1 MVPNPSAFANL
12 FTALRTL
19 RGLVFVIHPFP
30 ALINALA
37 GAFFYLIAADVTQRV
52 AVASIFLSILLIHA
66 SIGSMND
73 FCDIELDTK
82 TKPRKPIVCGD
93 IGPGVALVVSCVAA
107 VAGALFSLSFNW
119 STLVVALAVLT
130 SGMAY
135 DFWAKG
141 TVYSWVPYSVFI
153 PALPVWAFVAAD
165 KFTPAVL
172 FSFPL
177 GTAMSLALN
186 VANTIP
192 DLQADTQYG
201 LQGLAHRLGLEHSL
215 LVLWS
220 CFAVTIILLALTPG
234 ILGNDATYL
243 LPGIVLGGVLL
254 LVMILDRLLNRTDA
268 SLRRGWYLSAVIAA
282 ILGGAWVAS
291 LPTG

>member
-1 MVPNPSAFANL
+1 MTPNQSTFANRS
-12 FTALRTL
+12 TALRTL

-37 GAFFYLIAADVTQRV
+37 GTLFYLIAADVTQGVPV
-52 AVASIFLSILLIHA
+52 AAIFLSILLIHA

-73 FCDIELDTK
+73 FCDIDLDTK
-82 TKPRKPIVCGD
+82 TKPRKPIVRGD
-93 IGPGVALVVSCVAA
+93 IGPRVALGVSCVAA
-107 VAGALFSLSFNW
+107 VAGTLLSLSFSW
-119 STLVVALAVLT
+119 STLVVALTVLT

-135 DFWAKG
+135 NFWAKG

-153 PALPVWAFVAAD
+153 PALPVWAFVAAG
-165 KFTPAVL
+165 KFTPVIL

-177 GTAMSLALN
+177 GAAMSLALN

-192 DLQADTQYG
+192 DLQGDTQYG

-220 CFAVTIILLALTPG
+220 CFAGTIILLALTPS
-234 ILGNDATYL
+234 IFGNDARYL
-243 LPGIVLGGVLL
+243 LPGVLLGGMLL
-254 LVMILDRLLNRTDA
+254 LVMIFDWLLNRSDT